1 MIRITHQPT
10 TLRHYMVTMDS
21 AITATTIP
29 GITAAIM
36 DTATT
41 DTALIDITAMAT
53 TDTAL
58 MATMALVLMANP
70 GEEDIALVAVQGTED
85 RGRMSGLTRRSFA
98 QILIF

>member
-1 MIRITHQPT
+1 
-10 TLRHYMVTMDS
+10 MVTMDS

-53 TDTAL
+53 TDTVLMAITA

-70 GEEDIALVAVQGTED
+70 GEEDIALVAARGTEED
-85 RGRMSGLTRRSFA
+85 RGRMSGFTRRSFA
-98 QILIF
+98 KILIF